1 MDSPAT
7 TNRNNGNQSPER
19 STGAVLSWKPGNN
32 GNANELITLEKDK
45 RTAFEFPEVLQKTIM
60 VDNDEVLDFAQSVH
74 HCLEF
79 EIWDILSEI
88 QTVMALRP
96 SVNGLARQQ
105 FMQALVGVIIDTQT
119 KKSVWNKDKRTNE
132 QAEKPDK

>member
-1 MDSPAT
+1 MTYSE
-7 TNRNNGNQSPER
+7 NKGNKDVF
-19 STGAVLSWKPGNN
+19 TFKPGGNS
-32 GNANELITLEKDK
+32 NANELITLEKDK
-45 RTAFEFPEVLQKTIM
+45 RTEFEFPEVLQKTIM